1 MLDSTNGRRVATLI
15 TLGFLAGA
23 CSDATVARPGR
34 FNPARVE
41 AGVAAVE
48 RAAAS
53 PVLVSLQVVA
63 RAAGSVAAAP
73 ATGAAGVWSDG
84 LDYAVRRLAT
94 VTTDVGAALIPVMR
108 PSVLGKTFVYDP
120 ASRTYVPDAARTG
133 APPNGVRFILYETAA
148 NGEPT
153 PTREIGFADLTDE
166 RRSSPNMAGVR
177 LVVVTG
183 GVTRLSYSFDL
194 TGSLEAAS
202 VAVRGFLSDG
212 SERLEF
218 SINTSQQLF
227 GRGGKASLD
236 ATLAIPQHDFTV
248 TAKAEGVAGEANG
261 DGKVNLTITSG
272 SDAIVAQVQTVE
284 GQLDASFK
292 VNGQLLA
299 TATGDPRSPVIR
311 GQGGRELTDE
321 EQHALGAIVSMADS
335 LFKLVSDLL
344 QPAGVLLLIALGV
357 GG

>member
-1 MLDSTNGRRVATLI
+1 MVGSITGRRLATLI
-15 TLGFLAGA
+15 ALGFFAAA
-23 CSDATVARPGR
+23 CSDATVGPPGR
-34 FNPARVE
+34 FNPATVE

-53 PVLVSLQVVA
+53 PVLVSLRVLG
-63 RAAGSVAAAP
+63 RAAGGMAET
-73 ATGAAGVWSDG
+73 ATTEAAGWRGDG
-84 LDYAVRRLAT
+84 LEHAIRRLAIL
-94 VTTDVGAALIPVMR
+94 TTDVSATLIPVMR
-108 PSVLGKTFVYDP
+108 ASVLGTTFVYD
-120 ASRTYVPDAARTG
+120 ANTRTYVPDPTRAG
-133 APPNGVRFILYETAA
+133 APPNGVRFILYEAA
-148 NGEPT
+148 VNGDPI

-166 RRSSPNMAGVR
+166 GRSSPNTASVR

-183 GVTRLSYSFDL
+183 GVTRLSYSFEL

-212 SERLEF
+212 TERLEF

-227 GRGGKASLD
+227 GRGGKATLD
-236 ATLAIPQHDFTV
+236 ATLTVPQHDFTV
-248 TAKAEGVAGEANG
+248 TAKAEGVAGEANA
-261 DGKVNLTITSG
+261 DGKVDLTIRSG
-272 SDAIVAQVQTVE
+272 SDVIVARGQTVE
-284 GQLDASFK
+284 GQLDASFT

-311 GQGGRELTDE
+311 GEGGRELTDE

-335 LFKLVSDLL
+335 VFKLASALL
-344 QPAGVLLLIALGV
+344 QPAGVLLVLALGV